1 MSTKEITIAGVAF
14 TAPQPYIAGHPLTDG
29 EAKALNQ
36 VLAENLRNNFA
47 SKVKAAL
54 NGAEELTADQKATL
68 DDEFGAYASAY
79 EFNATTVRAS
89 RAAVDPVEAEAIKI
103 AKQVVSVKLKEVGK
117 KRSDISDETYNAAI
131 DKVAASEGVL
141 KMARKNVADRKNAA
155 SIELDLGV

>member
-14 TAPQPYIAGHPLTDG
+14 TAPQPFAAGHPLTDG

-47 SKVKAAL
+47 SKVKTAL
-54 NGAEELTADQKATL
+54 NGAAELTAEQKATL
-68 DDEFGAYASAY
+68 DTEFSAYATAY

-103 AKQVVSVKLKEVGK
+103 AKQVVAAKIKEAGK
-117 KRSDISDETYNAAI
+117 SRKDISDETFNAAI
-131 DKVAASEGVL
+131 DKVASSEAVL